1 MDLSLFRTK
10 SVKSELF
17 IFFSISHC
25 EVLKMQ
31 DDCDLEVS
39 VKDLLHLEAFKK
51 NRDAAQYLESMLRKL
66 M

>member
-39 VKDLLHLEAFKK
+39 VEDLLHLDAFKK
-51 NRDAAQYLESMLRKL
+51 DCDEA
-66 M
+66 